1 MKLSQVS
8 ANKVDKDSVIPI
20 YYQLAKV
27 FEKMIYSGNL
37 NPGEKLP
44 PENDIADHFKI
55 SRMTV
60 RKALAE
66 LIDDDLLYS
75 EKGKGTFVAKPRLD
89 NVEFELQNFREEIK
103 KRGMEPNPKLLKVK
117 IKRANNEMSEK
128 LHIKKG
134 TKCLDFSLVISADNE
149 PLIYEDK
156 YIVYS
161 KHKPI
166 LETELK
172 DPSLSNL
179 AMLHGNHYPV
189 MSKMVLNA
197 SKADKNVANKLN
209 IKKDAPVFVIE
220 QTLFDSDKKP
230 VGWGRSICR
239 GDKFK
244 FTSFS
249 GWSKNND
256 NSKDKR
262 GFEYE

>member
-1 MKLSQVS
+1 MKLSNV
-8 ANKVDKDSVIPI
+8 NKDNVDKNSVIPI
-20 YYQLAKV
+20 YYQLAKL
-27 FEKMIYSGNL
+27 FEKMIYSGKL
-37 NPGEKLP
+37 KPKEKLP
-44 PENDIADHFKI
+44 PENDIAKHFKI

-75 EKGKGTFVAKPRLD
+75 EKGKGTFVAQPKLD

-117 IKRANNEMSEK
+117 IKRANKKMAEK
-128 LHIKKG
+128 LNIKVG
-134 TKCLDFSLVISADNE
+134 TKCLDFSLIISADKE
-149 PLIYEDK
+149 PLIYENK

-179 AMLHGNHYPV
+179 AMLHGNHYPI

-197 SKADKNVANKLN
+197 SKADEKVANRLN
-209 IKKDAPVFVIE
+209 INKGAPVFVIE
-220 QTLFDSDKKP
+220 QILFNSDSKP
-230 VGWGRSICR
+230 VGWGKSYCR

-249 GWSKNND
+249 GWSKGNE
-256 NSKDKR
+256 NSRDKR